1 LTALFDRGRQTGDTS
16 AISLAVMTETP
27 SADTGVHV
35 LDLDA
40 LAAYLADRLDG
51 VTPPLTARQFA
62 GGMSNP
68 TFELTDAA
76 GRRYV
81 LRKKPPGDLL
91 PSAHAVDREFRIMS
105 ALKDTAVPVAE
116 PLVLCMDDDVLG
128 QAFYVMAHVDGRVFR
143 ELELPGMAPAERA
156 AIYDAMNDTLAKL
169 HCVDWR
175 AAGLSDF
182 GREGGYAGRQV
193 KRWTGQYQA
202 SATDRLPAMD
212 RLIDWLP
219 ENVPAK
225 AETTIAHGDFRLE
238 NMIFHPSEPRV
249 LAVVDWELSTLGDPL
264 ADLAYNSLPWHM
276 PDPRRGDL
284 RDNDPAETGIPAEAD
299 YLAAYA
305 GRTGRAD
312 TGDWTFYQALS
323 LFRLGAIAQG
333 VYKRGLDGNATSD
346 AALLRKDV
354 CRNLSEIAWG
364 LIEKAGRG

>member
-1 LTALFDRGRQTGDTS
+1 
-16 AISLAVMTETP
+16 MTDAP
-27 SADTGVHV
+27 STDPHV
-35 LDLDA
+35 LDLQS
-40 LAAYLADRLDG
+40 LAAFLAERLDG
-51 VTPPLTARQFA
+51 VTPPISARQFA

-105 ALKDTAVPVAE
+105 ALKDTDVPVAD
-116 PLVLCMDDDVLG
+116 PLVLCMDDAVIG
-128 QAFYVMAHVDGRVFR
+128 QAFYVMGHVEGRVFS
-143 ELELPGMAPAERA
+143 EMELPGMEAAERA
-156 AIYDAMNDTLAKL
+156 TVYDSMNDTLAKL
-169 HCVDWR
+169 HTVDWR
-175 AAGLSDF
+175 AAGLVDF
-182 GREGGYAGRQV
+182 GREGGYAARQV

-202 SATDRLPAMD
+202 SATDDLETMN

-219 ENVPAK
+219 ENVPAD

-238 NMIFHPSEPRV
+238 NMIFHPTEPRV

-264 ADLAYNSLPWHM
+264 ADLAYNCLPYHM

-284 RDNDPAETGIPAEAD
+284 RSNNPAVTGIPAEKD

-305 GRTGRAD
+305 ARTGRAG
-312 TGDWTFYQALS
+312 TGDWTFYLVLA

-333 VYKRGLDGNATSD
+333 VYKRGLDGNATSA
-346 AALLRKDV
+346 AALQRKDV
-354 CRNLSEIAWG
+354 CRNLSSIAWD
-364 LIEKAGRG
+364 LIKDAGRD

>member
-1 LTALFDRGRQTGDTS
+1 MTGEP
-16 AISLAVMTETP
+16 AHP
-27 SADTGVHV
+27 

-40 LAAYLADRLDG
+40 LADYMAARLDG
-51 VTPPLTARQFA
+51 VTPPLTARQFV

-76 GRRYV
+76 GRRFV

-105 ALKDTAVPVAE
+105 ALKGGDVPVAD
-116 PLVLCMDDDVLG
+116 PLVLCMDDAVLG

-143 ELELPGMAPAERA
+143 ELQLPGMAAAERA
-156 AIYDAMNDTLAKL
+156 AVYDAMNGTLAKL
-169 HCVDWR
+169 HRVDWR
-175 AAGLSDF
+175 AAGLADF
-182 GREGGYAGRQV
+182 GREGGYAQRQV

-202 SATDRLPAMD
+202 SATDNLPAMN

-219 ENVPAK
+219 ENTPQH

-238 NMIFHPSEPRV
+238 NMIFHPTEARV

-264 ADLAYNSLPWHM
+264 ADLAYNCLPWHM
-276 PDPRRGDL
+276 PDARRGDL
-284 RDNDPAETGIPAEAD
+284 RANDPLQTGIPAEAD

-312 TGDWTFYQALS
+312 TGDWTFYLALS

-333 VYKRGLDGNATSD
+333 VYKRGLDGNATSS
-346 AALLRKDV
+346 AALQRRDV
-354 CRNLSEIAWG
+354 CRNLSEIAWT
-364 LIEKAGRG
+364 LIEQAGRA

>member
-1 LTALFDRGRQTGDTS
+1 MTDRNS
-16 AISLAVMTETP
+16 HPLN
-27 SADTGVHV
+27 
-35 LDLDA
+35 LDA
-40 LAAYLADRLDG
+40 LADFMAGHIEG
-51 VTPPLTARQFA
+51 VTPPLSARQFA

-76 GRRYV
+76 GRRFV

-105 ALKDTAVPVAE
+105 ALKGGEVPVAD
-116 PLVLCMDDDVLG
+116 PLALCMDDAVIG
-128 QAFYVMAHVDGRVFR
+128 QAFYVMAHMDGRVFR
-143 ELELPGMAPAERA
+143 ELELPGMVPSERA

-169 HCVDWR
+169 HRVDWR

-182 GREGGYAGRQV
+182 GREGGYAARQV

-202 SATDRLPAMD
+202 SATDVLPAMD

-219 ENVPAK
+219 ENVPAD

-238 NMIFHPSEPRV
+238 NMIFHATEPRV
-249 LAVVDWELSTLGDPL
+249 IAVVDWELSTLGDPL

-276 PDPRRGDL
+276 PDARRGDL
-284 RDNDPAETGIPAEAD
+284 RANDPAVTGIPAEED

-305 GRTGRAD
+305 RRTGRTD
-312 TGDWTFYQALS
+312 SGNRVFYLVLS

-333 VYKRGLDGNATSD
+333 VYKRGLDGNATSA
-346 AALLRKDV
+346 AALERRDV
-354 CRNLSEIAWG
+354 CRNLSEIAWA
-364 LIEKAGRG
+364 LIEDAGRA